1 MTTDDAFIAKVK
13 PIINPKIA
21 ELKNEVTSVEK
32 NQKKVVKKS
41 KK

>member
-1 MTTDDAFIAKVK
+1 MASNQYNYFMTTDDAFIAKVK

-32 NQKKVVKKS
+32 N
-41 KK
+41 